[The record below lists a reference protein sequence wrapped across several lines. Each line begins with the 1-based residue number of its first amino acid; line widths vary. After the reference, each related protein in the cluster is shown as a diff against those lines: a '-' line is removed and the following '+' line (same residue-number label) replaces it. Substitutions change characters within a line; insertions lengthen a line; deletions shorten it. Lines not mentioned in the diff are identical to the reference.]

1 MYRLAALLVLVAT
14 VARAEDVVL
23 KGLVPGEYFLK
34 VTVGADGSV
43 SAVPL
48 RTVTL
53 GAPSPN
59 PNPNPNPAPTPTAFS
74 QVVQSLTKASLA
86 AGGTPTT
93 AAALSSVYSLVSAGV
108 KDGSIPSASA
118 LPAIK
123 AATDTV
129 MGNVADK
136 DKWTKWRTDLGVA
149 LETLRQQGVLK
160 IPEALDEVARGVD
173 LALGRSIDPKHLA
186 GLTAAQQG
194 VLVNSDKLFENID
207 LAKLIELIKLILELL
222 KIFRPM

>member
-23 KGLVPGEYFLK
+23 KGLAPGEYFLK

-53 GAPSPN
+53 GAPSPS

-74 QVVQSLTKASLA
+74 QVVQSLTKASLD

-129 MGNVADK
+129 MGNVPDK

-173 LALGRSIDPKHLA
+173 LALGRSIDPKQIA
-186 GLTAAQQG
+186 GFTPAQIGQA
-194 VLVNSDKLFENID
+194 VNTDKLFENID